1 MTLRGKVA
9 YITGGSAGIGEAACR
24 AFAGQGAA
32 VVIADVDAAG
42 GSALAE
48 ELRGAGHRCLFME
61 TDVRSDDGVARS
73 IAEAE
78 AQFGRIDI
86 LYNNAGGS
94 SAADGPVTETPL
106 DVFRTAYEVNVL
118 GTWLVCRHGIGVLR
132 RGGGGAIVNTSST
145 AALAGHPGYDAYT
158 AAKGAVASL
167 TRSMAVSLAANN
179 IRVNAIAPGAT
190 GTRRVA
196 QYAAD
201 GKIRS
206 SWMDRHLLGLIDPA
220 DIASAALFLASD
232 ASRGMTGQIVTVDGG
247 ATITAVSR
255 AQCA

>member
-1 MTLRGKVA
+1 MMLRDKVA

-24 AFAGQGAA
+24 GFAAQGAA

-42 GSALAE
+42 GAALADD
-48 ELRGAGHRCLFME
+48 LRGAGHRCLFVE
-61 TDVRSDDGVARS
+61 TDVRSDDSVARS
-73 IAEAE
+73 IAESA
-78 AQFGRIDI
+78 AHFGRIDI

-94 SAADGPVTETPL
+94 SAGDGPVSETPL
-106 DVFRTAYEVNVL
+106 EVFRSAYEVNVL
-118 GTWLVCRHGIGVLR
+118 GTWLVCRHGIGALR

-158 AAKGAVASL
+158 AAKGAVAAL
-167 TRSMAVSLAANN
+167 TRSMAVSLAADN

-196 QYAAD
+196 RYAAD

-232 ASRGMTGQIVTVDGG
+232 AARGMTGQMIVVDGG
-247 ATITAVSR
+247 ATISAVSR
-255 AQCA
+255 GQCG